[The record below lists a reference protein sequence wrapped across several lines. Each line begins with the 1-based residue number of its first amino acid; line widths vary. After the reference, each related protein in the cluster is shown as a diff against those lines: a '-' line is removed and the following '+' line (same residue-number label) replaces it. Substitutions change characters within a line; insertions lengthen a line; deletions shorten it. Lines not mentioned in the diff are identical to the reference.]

1 MTVLVL
7 SVSVCL
13 LAIGFIVQALTVAR
27 LRKKVSTMQTVVSMN
42 EDNICNLIDEV
53 LHLNE
58 LVGVGSEIE
67 IKDVSGIADAVYHH
81 EDSDE
86 EGGR

>member
-27 LRKKVSTMQTVVSMN
+27 VRKQVSTMQTVVSMN
-42 EDNICNLIDEV
+42 TANITLIDKV
-53 LHLNE
+53 LHLDE

-67 IKDVSGIADAVYHH
+67 IKDVSRISDAAYHH